1 MFSGMSCLQFCKN
14 SADQKEGITCS
25 EMTIVL
31 LVSDASELVKNKD
44 LNIPFGL
51 ECVDRN
57 VEQSQKETWKAFR
70 KSGRE

>member
-1 MFSGMSCLQFCKN
+1 MLNPIIIEAVTVNTHSPNRIKFI
-14 SADQKEGITCS
+14 EH
-25 EMTIVL
+25 
-31 LVSDASELVKNKD
+31 KNKD

-57 VEQSQKETWKAFR
+57 VEQSQKETWKAVR